1 MHEEVNKILHNAQAR
16 FEGWLRRY
24 KPWHVDNGIT
34 ERNLSFQFAT
44 AFLSLNPN
52 GLVFMEVPFATTT
65 SGPCRYHLDAY
76 LHSDEFDLLLEC
88 KIVFAP
94 SHIRAIA
101 ADITRMGNALDHI
114 YNRHV
119 DTKPSKTY
127 GVILAE
133 TWDPKIAGWWKNRNE
148 EMPKWSRACL
158 PDEWHY
164 DFVEVTQV
172 KEKTTEWTL
181 FWLYGVSPEL
191 MMPLETPPNEP
202 CC

>member
-1 MHEEVNKILHNAQAR
+1 MHEVVNKLLLNAQGR
-16 FEGWLRRY
+16 FKDWLNRY
-24 KPWHVDNGIT
+24 KPWHGDNGIT

-44 AFLSLNPN
+44 SFLSLNQN
-52 GLVFMEVPFATTT
+52 RLVFMEVPFATTPG
-65 SGPCRYHLDAY
+65 GPCRYHLDAY

-101 ADITRMGNALDHI
+101 ADIDRMGYALDHI

-119 DTKPSKTY
+119 DTKPNKTY
-127 GVILAE
+127 GVVLAE
-133 TWDPKIAGWWKNRNE
+133 TWDRKVAEWWKNRNE
-148 EMPKWSRACL
+148 EKPKWSRTGL

-164 DFVEVTQV
+164 DFLEVTQV
-172 KEKTTEWTL
+172 TENTEWTL

-191 MMPLETPPNEP
+191 TILPKQNEKP
-202 CC
+202 